1 MPLVRDP
8 GTDEG
13 RMGLGHMPAFLTQ
26 NVPHNSARLIVAV
39 MLAVVV
45 SLSLHHGAMGAG
57 TVHAQAPFHTHLTDA
72 ELCGSN
78 CPADP
83 QGISACCGIGLCLS
97 ALPVA
102 PQQGMTLPPS
112 STLASLL
119 KNGVEQIVAGRIDRP
134 PKVLDSPTV

>member
-1 MPLVRDP
+1 
-8 GTDEG
+8 
-13 RMGLGHMPAFLTQ
+13 MGLGHMPSFLTQ
-26 NVPHNSARLIVAV
+26 NVLHNSARLIAAV

-57 TVHAQAPFHTHLTDA
+57 TLHAQAPFHMHLTDT
-72 ELCGSN
+72 ELCGGN

-83 QGISACCGIGLCLS
+83 RGISACCGIGLCLS

-102 PQQGMTLPPS
+102 LQQGMRLPPS

-134 PKVLDSPTV
+134 PKVLDARTV